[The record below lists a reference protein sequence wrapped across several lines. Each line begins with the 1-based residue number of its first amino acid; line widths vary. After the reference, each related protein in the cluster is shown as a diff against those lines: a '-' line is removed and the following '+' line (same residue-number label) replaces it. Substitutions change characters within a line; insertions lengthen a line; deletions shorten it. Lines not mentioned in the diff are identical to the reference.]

1 MRKEKNFFL
10 PIVWI
15 YPWNIFNLPL
25 SIYYLDF
32 IDYWSTYKVLS
43 IKKIIVFDI
52 DMLNWLK
59 TKGSFNKFVIFKVNH
74 QCRGINIKH
83 YQS

>member
-10 PIVWI
+10 PSVILSMKYFQFAI
-15 YPWNIFNLPL
+15 

-43 IKKIIVFDI
+43 IKKVILFDI
-52 DMLNWLK
+52 DILNWLK
-59 TKGSFNKFVIFKVNH
+59 
-74 QCRGINIKH
+74 NIR
-83 YQS
+83 